1 VKESSVAEQRGN
13 PAEAP
18 GGRRWAWA
26 AVGLGLWIVAGTFL
40 VVRALNAGDVT
51 DVGISPYHAIAY
63 LALLSLAIL
72 SIARVVLARRAGHG
86 WRDAFPRGYGSIGAG
101 TAVLLM
107 YVVADIAWREGVGI
121 SEGGVEGGFAP
132 SRVLLPIGLALV
144 AMASLRAAL
153 LRVGSATRWPA
164 AISAGAVLAAIASP
178 GGFHPAS
185 SQWIERSDLAEPP
198 SEIWVMD
205 GDGGHQTRL
214 LVGPN
219 EAALGNP
226 VWSPDGS
233 QLAYT
238 LSPLAT
244 AVADRDV
251 DIWVANADGSDA
263 HLLAGGP
270 GWQWFPRWS
279 PDGAWVA
286 YTEEALGGPW
296 IDSGPLGPAVGQGPQ
311 GPGFGA
317 TGSAARPE
325 ADLWKIATDGSGT
338 RVRITD
344 TPGDDRSGTWSPDGR
359 RLAFDSTRDG
369 DTEIYVVDADGAN
382 PVRLTDSPGGDW
394 AAAWSPDGR
403 RLAFSSERSG
413 ASQVWSMDVDGA
425 NPAQL
430 TTDPEGSIWPAWSPD
445 GMQLAITSWRTGVSQ
460 VWAISADG
468 TSPRLLGRSQSTQD
482 SVWDGSWA
490 PNGRI
495 LFMRT
500 PPADVST
507 LPIVREDLGV
517 AGMLIAASLLA
528 LLVGLLGRVRPAFGG
543 FVVVMGVS
551 TALLAIASGGWR
563 FVPAAIV
570 AGLAADVVARLTPER
585 YRSAAS
591 AATAAAGLVVAAVA
605 TAAATT
611 GVAWSATLWIGVT
624 LAAGVAG
631 WVIGT
636 LSARPPDVETVG

>member
-1 VKESSVAEQRGN
+1 
-13 PAEAP
+13 
-18 GGRRWAWA
+18 
-26 AVGLGLWIVAGTFL
+26 
-40 VVRALNAGDVT
+40 
-51 DVGISPYHAIAY
+51 
-63 LALLSLAIL
+63 
-72 SIARVVLARRAGHG
+72 
-86 WRDAFPRGYGSIGAG
+86 
-101 TAVLLM
+101 
-107 YVVADIAWREGVGI
+107 
-121 SEGGVEGGFAP
+121 
-132 SRVLLPIGLALV
+132 
-144 AMASLRAAL
+144 
-153 LRVGSATRWPA
+153 
-164 AISAGAVLAAIASP
+164 
-178 GGFHPAS
+178 
-185 SQWIERSDLAEPP
+185 
-198 SEIWVMD
+198 
-205 GDGGHQTRL
+205 
-214 LVGPN
+214 
-219 EAALGNP
+219 
-226 VWSPDGS
+226 
-233 QLAYT
+233 
-238 LSPLAT
+238 
-244 AVADRDV
+244 
-251 DIWVANADGSDA
+251 
-263 HLLAGGP
+263 
-270 GWQWFPRWS
+270 
-279 PDGAWVA
+279 
-286 YTEEALGGPW
+286 
-296 IDSGPLGPAVGQGPQ
+296 
-311 GPGFGA
+311 
-317 TGSAARPE
+317 
-325 ADLWKIATDGSGT
+325 
-338 RVRITD
+338 
-344 TPGDDRSGTWSPDGR
+344 
-359 RLAFDSTRDG
+359 
-369 DTEIYVVDADGAN
+369 
-382 PVRLTDSPGGDW
+382 
-394 AAAWSPDGR
+394 
-403 RLAFSSERSG
+403 
-413 ASQVWSMDVDGA
+413 MDVDGA

-517 AGMLIAASLLA
+517 AGMLITASLLA
-528 LLVGLLGRVRPAFGG
+528 LLVGLVGRLRPAFGG
-543 FVVVMGVS
+543 FAVLMGVS